1 MRPALIAP
9 RGRRG
14 TNSRV
19 SSWAAMVPAA
29 VALVLVSIGPQAR
42 NPSSVEAT
50 TTAQP
55 PDRYLSQLARGKFLV
70 AGRGLLDP
78 NFKQTVV
85 LLLQYS
91 PHGAMGFVVN
101 RPTDVRLSEAI
112 SEIEQLKQRE
122 DTLYKGGPVP
132 SEALY
137 LLYRSEKKLDESNRV
152 FQDVYLS
159 ASLGVLAQLVAGAGG
174 ENDFRLYVGHAGWAP
189 GQLDREVERGDWHV
203 VDAVSDLVFA
213 EKPSTVWQR
222 SVPRSP
228 TQVAMAQT
236 VNPRTSREPGARE

>member
-1 MRPALIAP
+1 MSNRV
-9 RGRRG
+9 
-14 TNSRV
+14 NS
-19 SSWAAMVPAA
+19 SAAVVLAA
-29 VALVLVSIGPQAR
+29 VALALVSIGPQAQD
-42 NPSSVEAT
+42 AT
-50 TTAQP
+50 GAQATAAVRS

-70 AGRGLLDP
+70 ADHRLRDP

-85 LLLQYS
+85 VLLQYS

-112 SEIEQLKQRE
+112 SELEQLKQRE

-132 SEALY
+132 SQALY
-137 LLYRSEKKLDESNRV
+137 LLYRSEKNLDESNRL
-152 FQDVYLS
+152 FEDVYLS
-159 ASLGVLAQLVAGAGG
+159 SSLGVLAQLVAGVGG

-213 EKPSTVWQR
+213 ADPSTVWQR
-222 SVPRSP
+222 LVPRSP
-228 TQVAMAQT
+228 TQVAMAT
-236 VNPRTSREPGARE
+236 DRELPYD

>member
-1 MRPALIAP
+1 MRLALIEP
-9 RGRRG
+9 CGRRG
-14 TNSRV
+14 LNKRV
-19 SSWAAMVPAA
+19 TSWVAVVLAA
-29 VALVLVSIGPQAR
+29 VALLPVSIGPQAR
-42 NPSSVEAT
+42 NASSAQAT
-50 TTAQP
+50 AAVRSP
-55 PDRYLSQLARGKFLV
+55 ASNLSQLARGKFLV
-70 AGRGLLDP
+70 ADHRLRDP

-152 FQDVYLS
+152 VQDVYLS

-174 ENDFRLYVGHAGWAP
+174 KNDFRLYVGHAGWAP

-203 VDAVSDLVFA
+203 VDAASDLIFA

-228 TQVAMAQT
+228 TQVAMA
-236 VNPRTSREPGARE
+236 VDREPPNE